1 MFTRLTLE
9 QRQRLIGC
17 TLVLLG
23 ASGFS
28 TKAILI
34 KLAYMA
40 DSQLDA
46 ITLLALRMLF
56 SLPLFL
62 VAALWNQRK
71 SSQPPLNKRQW
82 ILVIILGLMGYYI
95 ASYLDFLG
103 LQTISAGLERLIIFS
118 YPTFVVLFSAIFYRR
133 AMTASVIIALGLSYI
148 GILLVFIE
156 QVSLASTNILL
167 GSTFVLS
174 SAIIFAFFVMSSGV
188 MVLRIGS
195 VRFTAYTMLV
205 ASFATLLHF
214 AFHHN
219 LLITMTAIPLEVYGL
234 SLIMAVF
241 ATVLPSFLMNNGIEK
256 VGASSAAILSSV
268 GPIITLVLAH
278 NLLQETITE
287 TQLLGTF
294 FVLAGGLV
302 VGRMKA

>member
-1 MFTRLTLE
+1 MLKE

-17 TLVLLG
+17 ALVLLG

-34 KLAYMA
+34 KLAYTA
-40 DSQLDA
+40 DASLDA

-62 VAALWNQRK
+62 IAVCWNQRK
-71 SSQPPLNKRQW
+71 SSEPPLNKKQW
-82 ILVIILGLMGYYI
+82 GIVIILGLMGYYI

-133 AMTASVIIALGLSYI
+133 ALTASVIIALGLSYI

-156 QVSLASTNILL
+156 QVSLTSSNILR
-167 GSTFVLS
+167 GSAFVLS
-174 SAIIFAFFVMSSGV
+174 SSIIFSFFVMGSGV
-188 MVLRIGS
+188 MVHRIGS
-195 VRFTAYTMLV
+195 VRFTAYTMTV
-205 ASFATLLHF
+205 ASLATLLHF
-214 AFHHN
+214 AFHHD
-219 LLITMTAIPLEVYGL
+219 LLMTLKSVSSEIYVLSFLMAI
-234 SLIMAVF
+234 F
-241 ATVLPSFLMNNGIEK
+241 ATVLPSFLMNNGIK
-256 VGASSAAILSSV
+256 KIGASSAAILSSV
-268 GPIITLVLAH
+268 GPIITLALAH
-278 NLLQETITE
+278 EFLQEVITE

>member
-1 MFTRLTLE
+1 MLEE

-23 ASGFS
+23 AAGFS

-34 KLAYMA
+34 KLAYAA
-40 DSQLDA
+40 DGQLDA

-56 SLPLFL
+56 ALPMFL
-62 VAALWNQRK
+62 LAALWNQKK
-71 SSQPPLNKRQW
+71 SSEPALDKKQW
-82 ILVIILGLMGYYI
+82 AIVIVLGLMGYYL

-133 AMTASVIIALGLSYI
+133 ALTATVIIALGLSYI

-156 QVSLASTNILL
+156 SLSLASTNILL
-167 GSTFVLS
+167 GSAFVLS
-174 SAIIFAFFVMSSGV
+174 SAIIFSFFIMGSGV
-188 MVLRIGS
+188 MVHCIGS
-195 VRFTAYTMLV
+195 VRFTAYTMTV
-205 ASFATLLHF
+205 ASVATLTHF

-219 LLITMTAIPLEVYGL
+219 LVLTVTTIPLEVYSL

-241 ATVLPSFLMNNGIEK
+241 ATVLPAFLMNNGIK
-256 VGASSAAILSSV
+256 KIGANSTAILSSV
-268 GPIITLVLAH
+268 GPIITLVLA
-278 NLLQETITE
+278 NQLLQETITN

-294 FVLAGGLV
+294 FVLAGGLM
-302 VGRMKA
+302 VGRMKE

>member
-1 MFTRLTLE
+1 MLEE

-17 TLVLLG
+17 ALVLLG
-23 ASGFS
+23 AAGFS

-34 KLAYMA
+34 KLAYAA
-40 DSQLDA
+40 DGQLDA

-56 SLPLFL
+56 ALPMFL
-62 VAALWNQRK
+62 LTVVWNQKK
-71 SSQPPLNKRQW
+71 SSEPALDKKQW
-82 ILVIILGLMGYYI
+82 VIVIVLGLMGYYL

-133 AMTASVIIALGLSYI
+133 ALTATVIIALGLSYI

-156 QVSLASTNILL
+156 SLSLASTNILL
-167 GSTFVLS
+167 GSAFVLS
-174 SAIIFAFFVMSSGV
+174 SAIIFSFFIMGSGV
-188 MVLRIGS
+188 MVHCIGS
-195 VRFTAYTMLV
+195 VRFTAYTMTV
-205 ASFATLLHF
+205 ASVATLTHF

-219 LLITMTAIPLEVYGL
+219 LVLTVTTIPLEVYSL

-241 ATVLPSFLMNNGIEK
+241 ATVLPAFLMNNGIK
-256 VGASSAAILSSV
+256 KIGANSTAILSSV
-268 GPIITLVLAH
+268 GPIITLVLA
-278 NLLQETITE
+278 NQLLQETITN

-294 FVLAGGLV
+294 FVLAGGLM
-302 VGRMKA
+302 VGRMKE

>member
-1 MFTRLTLE
+1 MIKE

-17 TLVLLG
+17 ALVLLG
-23 ASGFS
+23 AAGFS

-34 KLAYMA
+34 KLAYAA
-40 DSQLDA
+40 DGQLDA

-56 SLPLFL
+56 ALPMFL
-62 VAALWNQRK
+62 LAVVWNQKK
-71 SSQPPLNKRQW
+71 SSEPALNKKQW
-82 ILVIILGLMGYYI
+82 AIVIVLGLMGYYI

-133 AMTASVIIALGLSYI
+133 ALTASVIIALGLSYI

-156 QVSLASTNILL
+156 SMSLTSTNILL
-167 GSTFVLS
+167 GSAFVLS
-174 SAIIFAFFVMSSGV
+174 SAIIFSFFVMGSGV
-188 MVLRIGS
+188 MVHRIGS
-195 VRFTAYTMLV
+195 VRFTAYTMTV
-205 ASFATLLHF
+205 ASVATLTHF
-214 AFHHN
+214 AFHHD
-219 LLITMTAIPLEVYGL
+219 LVKTVSSIPLEVYSL
-234 SLIMAVF
+234 SLIMAIF
-241 ATVLPSFLMNNGIEK
+241 ATVLPSFLMNNGIKK

-268 GPIITLVLAH
+268 GPIITLMLAN
-278 NLLQETITE
+278 NLLQETITN

-294 FVLAGGLV
+294 FVLAGGLM

>member
-1 MFTRLTLE
+1 MLKG

-17 TLVLLG
+17 ALVLLG

-28 TKAILI
+28 TKAVLI
-34 KLAYMA
+34 KLAYAA
-40 DSQLDA
+40 DGQLDA

-62 VAALWNQRK
+62 LAVIWNQRK
-71 SSQPPLNKRQW
+71 STEPPLDKKQW
-82 ILVIILGLMGYYI
+82 AIVITLGLMGYYI

-118 YPTFVVLFSAIFYRR
+118 YPTFVVLFSAIIYRR
-133 AMTASVIIALGLSYI
+133 AITASVIIALGLSYI

-156 QVSLASTNILL
+156 SLSLASSNIVL
-167 GSTFVLS
+167 GSVFVLS
-174 SAIIFAFFVMSSGV
+174 SAIIFSFFVIGSGV
-188 MVLRIGS
+188 MVHRIGS
-195 VRFTAYTMLV
+195 ARFTAYTMTV
-205 ASFATLLHF
+205 ASLATLLHF
-214 AFHHN
+214 AFHHD
-219 LLITMTAIPLEVYGL
+219 LATTISTIPLEVYGL
-234 SLIMAVF
+234 SLIMAIF
-241 ATVLPSFLMNNGIEK
+241 ATVLPSFLMNNGIKK

-268 GPIITLVLAH
+268 GPIITLALA
-278 NLLQETITE
+278 NKLLQETITD

-302 VGRMKA
+302 VGRMKAQDA

>member
-1 MFTRLTLE
+1 MLK

-17 TLVLLG
+17 GLVLLG
-23 ASGFS
+23 AAGFS

-34 KLAYMA
+34 KLAYSA

-56 SLPLFL
+56 ALPLFL
-62 VAALWNQRK
+62 LAAVWNQKK
-71 SSQPPLNKRQW
+71 SAEPALNKKQW
-82 ILVIILGLMGYYI
+82 LIVIILGLMGYYI

-133 AMTASVIIALGLSYI
+133 ALTASVIIALGLSYI

-156 QVSLASTNILL
+156 SMSLASTNIVL
-167 GSTFVLS
+167 GSAYVLS
-174 SAIIFAFFVMSSGV
+174 SALIFSVFVMGSGV
-188 MVLRIGS
+188 MVHRIGS
-195 VRFTAYTMLV
+195 VRFTAYTMTV
-205 ASFATLLHF
+205 ASIATLTHF
-214 AFHHN
+214 AFHHD
-219 LLITMTAIPLEVYGL
+219 LLKTVLAIPLEIYSL
-234 SLIMAVF
+234 SLIMAIF
-241 ATVLPSFLMNNGIEK
+241 ATVLPSFLMNNGIKK

-268 GPIITLVLAH
+268 GPIITLVLA
-278 NLLQETITE
+278 NSLLQEAITQ

-302 VGRMKA
+302 VSRMKA

>member
-1 MFTRLTLE
+1 MIPE

-17 TLVLLG
+17 ALVLLG
-23 ASGFS
+23 AAGFS

-34 KLAYMA
+34 KLAYAA
-40 DSQLDA
+40 DGQLDA

-56 SLPLFL
+56 ALPMFL
-62 VAALWNQRK
+62 IAAVWHQKK
-71 SSQPPLNKRQW
+71 SAEPALNKKQW
-82 ILVIILGLMGYYI
+82 GIVIILGLMGYYI

-118 YPTFVVLFSAIFYRR
+118 YPTFVVLFSALYYRR
-133 AMTASVIIALGLSYI
+133 ALTASVIIALGLSYI

-156 QVSLASTNILL
+156 SLSLTSTNIVL
-167 GSTFVLS
+167 GSAYVLS
-174 SAIIFAFFVMSSGV
+174 SALIFSIFVMGSGV
-188 MVLRIGS
+188 MVHRIGS
-195 VRFTAYTMLV
+195 VRFTAYTMTV
-205 ASFATLLHF
+205 ASIATLTHF
-214 AFHHN
+214 AFHHD
-219 LLITMTAIPLEVYGL
+219 LVRTVSTIPLDVYGL
-234 SLIMAVF
+234 SLIMAIF
-241 ATVLPSFLMNNGIEK
+241 ATVLPSFLMNNGIKK

-268 GPIITLVLAH
+268 GPIITLALA
-278 NLLQETITE
+278 NSLLQETITN